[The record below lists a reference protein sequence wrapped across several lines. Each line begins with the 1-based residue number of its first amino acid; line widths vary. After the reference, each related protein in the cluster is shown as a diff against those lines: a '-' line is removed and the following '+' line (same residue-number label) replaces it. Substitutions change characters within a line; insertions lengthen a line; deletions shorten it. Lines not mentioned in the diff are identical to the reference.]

1 MQKGSVNKVVFV
13 GHLGGDPE
21 TRFTPSG
28 AAVANFNIAT
38 NESWR
43 DSNGELQDKT
53 EWHRCVMFGKTA
65 ELAGELL
72 KKGQLVYLEGK
83 LQTRNWEDKD
93 GVKRYT
99 TEVVARD
106 MQILDSR
113 EDYDGA
119 GGGGGSNQQ
128 GEQGQAPG
136 GAPDFQQE
144 DRSQAPSQSSSPQ
157 IQSTDARPKNRP
169 SSQMKIG

>member
-1 MQKGSVNKVVFV
+1 MHKGSANKVVLV

-21 TRFTPSG
+21 TRYTPSG
-28 AAVANFNIAT
+28 AAVANFNMAT

-43 DSNGELQDKT
+43 DANGEIQDKT
-53 EWHRCVMFGKTA
+53 EWHRCVMFGKSA

-99 TEVVARD
+99 TEVVCD
-106 MQILDSR
+106 MFTMLGRRMDNTGKADPVAAGND
-113 EDYDGA
+113 EDDL
-119 GGGGGSNQQ
+119 
-128 GEQGQAPG
+128 P
-136 GAPDFQQE
+136 F
-144 DRSQAPSQSSSPQ
+144 
-157 IQSTDARPKNRP
+157 
-169 SSQMKIG
+169 

>member
-1 MQKGSVNKVVFV
+1 MQKGSVNKVVLV

-28 AAVANFNIAT
+28 AAVANFNLAT

-53 EWHRCVMFGKTA
+53 EWHRCVMFGKSA
-65 ELAGELL
+65 EMSGELL

-99 TEVVARD
+99 TEVVCDPCLAARWTT
-106 MQILDSR
+106 
-113 EDYDGA
+113 A
-119 GGGGGSNQQ
+119 
-128 GEQGQAPG
+128 A
-136 GAPDFQQE
+136 
-144 DRSQAPSQSSSPQ
+144 DRLSLLLLVM
-157 IQSTDARPKNRP
+157 
-169 SSQMKIG
+169 MKTIYRFNH

>member
-1 MQKGSVNKVVFV
+1 MQKGSVNKVVLV

-38 NESWR
+38 NESWK
-43 DSNGELQDKT
+43 DANGELQDKT

-72 KKGQLVYLEGK
+72 KKGQLVYIEGK

-93 GVKRYT
+93 GIKRYT
-99 TEVVARD
+99 TEVVCD
-106 MQILDSR
+106 MFTMLGRKMDTENSQQAAPTSNSDE
-113 EDYDGA
+113 EDDL
-119 GGGGGSNQQ
+119 
-128 GEQGQAPG
+128 P
-136 GAPDFQQE
+136 F
-144 DRSQAPSQSSSPQ
+144 
-157 IQSTDARPKNRP
+157 
-169 SSQMKIG
+169 

>member
-1 MQKGSVNKVVFV
+1 MQKGSVNKVVLV

-38 NESWR
+38 NESWK
-43 DSNGELQDKT
+43 DANGELQDKT

-72 KKGQLVYLEGK
+72 KKGQLVYMEGK

-93 GVKRYT
+93 GIKRYT
-99 TEVVARD
+99 TEVVCD
-106 MQILDSR
+106 MFTMLGRKMD
-113 EDYDGA
+113 
-119 GGGGGSNQQ
+119 
-128 GEQGQAPG
+128 
-136 GAPDFQQE
+136 
-144 DRSQAPSQSSSPQ
+144 
-157 IQSTDARPKNRP
+157 TD
-169 SSQMKIG
+169 SSQQVAPTSNIDEEDDLPF

>member
-1 MQKGSVNKVVFV
+1 MQKGSVNKVVLV

-28 AAVANFNIAT
+28 AAVANFNLAT

-43 DSNGELQDKT
+43 DSSGEIQDKT
-53 EWHRCVMFGKTA
+53 EWHRCVMFGKSA
-65 ELAGELL
+65 EMSGELL

-99 TEVVARD
+99 TEVVCD
-106 MQILDSR
+106 MFTMLGRKIDNES
-113 EDYDGA
+113 
-119 GGGGGSNQQ
+119 
-128 GEQGQAPG
+128 GQNTPVADEVDDDDDLP
-136 GAPDFQQE
+136 F
-144 DRSQAPSQSSSPQ
+144 
-157 IQSTDARPKNRP
+157 
-169 SSQMKIG
+169 

>member
-1 MQKGSVNKVVFV
+1 MQKGSINKVVLV

-38 NESWR
+38 NESWK
-43 DSNGELQDKT
+43 DANGELQDKT

-72 KKGQLVYLEGK
+72 KKGQLVYMEGK

-93 GVKRYT
+93 GIKRYT
-99 TEVVARD
+99 TEVVCD
-106 MQILDSR
+106 MFTMLGRKMDTDNSQQAAPTSNSDE
-113 EDYDGA
+113 EDDL
-119 GGGGGSNQQ
+119 
-128 GEQGQAPG
+128 P
-136 GAPDFQQE
+136 F
-144 DRSQAPSQSSSPQ
+144 
-157 IQSTDARPKNRP
+157 
-169 SSQMKIG
+169 